1 MYVDEIPD
9 SDMEDDQDCTDDD
22 KDDSF
27 PETPNSYPVHQPDKA
42 ESVQPEI
49 KPDLVSELQ
58 EEDRKNAED
67 ALLKV
72 IADAKKLLNDN
83 VIPPVEFTPFED
95 TLMNFVMLPC
105 LKAKHYE
112 FFGIPEGQTITE
124 EIRFNLH
131 NSLSDEQK
139 TVLKREFLLYW
150 MVQTLRID
158 KKSALLI
165 EWVKYH
171 FPDEMA
177 EIEAFHDEE
186 YQKQR
191 EVIQQQID
199 KIQSKDEELKEVA

>member
-1 MYVDEIPD
+1 M
-9 SDMEDDQDCTDDD
+9 
-22 KDDSF
+22 
-27 PETPNSYPVHQPDKA
+27 
-42 ESVQPEI
+42 
-49 KPDLVSELQ
+49 VSELH
-58 EEDRKNAED
+58 EEDRKNAEN

-191 EVIQQQID
+191 EVIQEQIN
-199 KIQSKDEELKEVA
+199 KIQSENEKLKEVA

>member
-1 MYVDEIPD
+1 MMTAAPLAGNGYPNKCLTVA
-9 SDMEDDQDCTDDD
+9 DCPASCQKLSVITD
-22 KDDSF
+22 
-27 PETPNSYPVHQPDKA
+27 
-42 ESVQPEI
+42 
-49 KPDLVSELQ
+49 
-58 EEDRKNAED
+58 
-67 ALLKV
+67 
-72 IADAKKLLNDN
+72 
-83 VIPPVEFTPFED
+83 
-95 TLMNFVMLPC
+95 
-105 LKAKHYE
+105 
-112 FFGIPEGQTITE
+112 

-158 KKSALLI
+158 KKSALLL

-177 EIEAFHDEE
+177 EIEHFHNEE

-191 EVIQQQID
+191 EVIQQQIE